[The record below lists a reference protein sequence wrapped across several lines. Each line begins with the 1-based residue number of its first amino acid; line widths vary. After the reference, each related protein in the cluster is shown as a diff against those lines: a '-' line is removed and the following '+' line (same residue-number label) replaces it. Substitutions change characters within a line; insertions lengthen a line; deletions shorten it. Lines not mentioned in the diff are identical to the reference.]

1 MRGSMAGGAVRAR
14 ASRKTI
20 PLIATAAAVPALVL
34 SQGVTAASAAPATP
48 AVSSVLGA
56 MTPTLAA
63 QLSKNVTQHVIV
75 LLRSQR
81 TQAHVGSKA
90 AASRAAAVK
99 SSQSPLMTELRDVH
113 ATHVKQY
120 TLINSFAAT
129 VSKGEETRLKANGS
143 VAAVIPDVGIK
154 LQNPAM
160 PASAKKATA
169 AAMPTSLPTN
179 NIPGACAKSGS
190 SQLDP
195 EGLSLTNTDSDNPNQ
210 KTARSL
216 GITGAGV
223 KVAWIADGVD
233 PNNINFIRANGTSAF
248 FDYQDFTGDG
258 PGQVTGGD
266 EAFLDANTIAGQ
278 GLHVYDVNSFS
289 AAVTADPVL
298 QHPDRGRG
306 ARREPGR
313 PRTYSAASE
322 QTTESNFL
330 RGHQLRGPDRPRERD
345 QRVLRLQPVPGRDRG
360 RRDQAVRRRG
370 NRGGRDRG
378 REHRGRRTVRRR
390 SARRRRT
397 RT

>member
-1 MRGSMAGGAVRAR
+1 MRGSMAGGALRAR
-14 ASRKTI
+14 AARKTI

-63 QLSKNVTQHVIV
+63 QLSKNVSQHVIV
-75 LLRSQR
+75 LLKSQR
-81 TQAHVGSKA
+81 SQAHVGSKA
-90 AASRAAAVK
+90 AAARAAAVK
-99 SSQSPLMTELRDVH
+99 SSQSPLMTELRTVH

-129 VSKGEETRLKANGS
+129 VSKGEETRLKADGS

-154 LQNPAM
+154 LQNPAAT
-160 PASAKKATA
+160 PASAKATPA
-169 AAMPTSLPTN
+169 AVPTSLPTN

-223 KVAWIADGVD
+223 KVAWIADGLD
-233 PNNINFIRANGTSAF
+233 PNNVNFLRANNTSVFDPATGG
-248 FDYQDFTGDG
+248 DYQDFTGDG
-258 PGQVTGGD
+258 PGQITGGD

-278 GLHVYDVNSFS
+278 GLHVYDVNGFS
-289 AAVTADPVL
+289 AQPLPSACDIRIEGVAP
-298 QHPDRGRG
+298 G
-306 ARREPGR
+306 ASLVGLDVFG
-313 PRTYSAASE
+313 SFE

-330 RGHQLRGPDRPRERD
+330 QAINYAVQTDHVNVLNESFGSNPFPDVTAAD
-345 QRVLRLQPVPGRDRG
+345 ATKQFD
-360 RRDQAVRRRG
+360 DAAVAAG
-370 NRGGRDRG
+370 VTVVF
-378 REHRGRRTVRRR
+378 EHR
-390 SARRRRT
+390 
-397 RT
+397 